1 MASNLSLE
9 QIKNE
14 QVDLEKIPIEEVF
27 EQLKCNREGLSEQEG
42 TQRLEIFGPNKL
54 EEKKAPLLCLRKNL
68 HDFPTLPSRP
78 FERDIISN
86 VYDLKCRFDIMR
98 RASFSSF
105 WALCGI
111 LYHGLWS
118 VLPSWPLPW
127 PMEGY
132 PNLDNLGKPPD
143 WQDFVGISVLLI
155 INSTIS
161 FIEENNAGNAAAALM
176 AGLAPKTKVLRDGKW
191 SEQDAAI
198 LVPGDLISVK
208 LGDIIP
214 ADARLLEGDPLKID
228 QSALTGESLPV
239 TKNPGDEVFSGSTC
253 KQGEIEAVVIAT
265 GVHTFFGKAAHLVLT
280 AIGNFCICSIA
291 VGMLIEVVVM
301 YPIQHRRYRE
311 GIDNLLVL
319 LIGGIPIAMPTVLSV
334 TMAIGSHRLSQQ
346 GAITKRMTA
355 IEEMAGMDVLCSD
368 KTGTLTLN
376 KLTVDKGM
384 IEIFSRDTDKDT
396 VVLLAARA
404 SRVENQD
411 AIDASIVGMLGD
423 PKEARAG
430 ITEVHFLPF
439 NPVEKRTAITYID
452 SSGNWHRSSKGA
464 PEQIIDLC
472 ELKGDARKRAHEIID
487 NFANR
492 GLRSLA
498 VGRQTV
504 PEKTKESAGSP
515 WEFVGL
521 LPLFDPPRH
530 DSAET
535 IRKALDLGV
544 NVKMITG
551 DQLAIGKETGRRL
564 GMGTNMYPSSSLL
577 GQSKDESIASIPVDE
592 LIEKA
597 DGFAGVFPEHKY
609 EIVKKLQERKHICG
623 MTGDGVNDA
632 PALKKADIGIAV
644 ADATDAARGASDIV
658 LTEPG
663 LSVIVSAVLTSRAIF
678 QRMKNYTI
686 YAVSITI
693 RIVMGFM
700 LIALIWKFDFSP
712 FMVLIIAI
720 LNDGTIMTISKD
732 RVKPSPV
739 PDSWK
744 LKEIF
749 ATGVVLGTYLAV
761 VTVIFFYLAAETDFF
776 SKVFGVRSIRSHP
789 DELTAA
795 LYLQVSI
802 VSQALIFVTRSRSWS
817 FVERPGF
824 LLIGAFIAAQ
834 LVATA
839 IAVYASWSF
848 ARIQGIGWGWAGVI
862 WIFSLITYFP
872 LDVLKFI
879 IRYTLSGQAW
889 DTMIQNKT
897 AFTTKKD
904 YGKGEREA
912 QWALAQRT
920 LHGLQTPEAT
930 GLFHDKNNYRE
941 LSEIAEQAKRRA
953 EVARLR
959 ELHTLK
965 GHVESV
971 VKLKGLD
978 IETIQQHYTV

>member
-1 MASNLSLE
+1 MEDMGSLGLDGIRDE
-9 QIKNE
+9 T
-14 QVDLEKIPIEEVF
+14 VDLEKIPICEVF
-27 EQLKCNREGLSEQEG
+27 QQLKCDEDGLSTQEG
-42 TQRLEIFGPNKL
+42 ENRLRIFGPNKL
-54 EEKKAPLLCLRKNL
+54 EEIKESKILKFLGFMWNPL
-68 HDFPTLPSRP
+68 SWVM
-78 FERDIISN
+78 EAAA
-86 VYDLKCRFDIMR
+86 IM
-98 RASFSSF
+98 AI
-105 WALCGI
+105 ALANGQ
-111 LYHGLWS
+111 GQ
-118 VLPSWPLPW
+118 
-127 PMEGY
+127 
-132 PNLDNLGKPPD
+132 PPD
-143 WQDFVGISVLLI
+143 WQDFLGIMVLLV

-176 AGLAPKTKVLRDGKW
+176 ARLAPKTKVLRDGKW
-191 SEQDAAI
+191 QEMDASI
-198 LVPGDLISVK
+198 LVPGDIVSIK
-208 LGDIIP
+208 LGDIVP

-239 TKNPGDEVFSGSTC
+239 TKNPGDEVYSGSTC

-265 GVHTFFGKAAHLVLT
+265 GVHTFFGKAAHLVDSTNQVGHFQKVLT

-291 VGMLIEVVVM
+291 IGIAIEIVVM
-301 YPIQHRRYRE
+301 YPIQHRLYRD
-311 GIDNLLVL
+311 GINNLLVL

-334 TMAIGSHRLSQQ
+334 TMAIGSHKLSMQ

-355 IEEMAGMDVLCSD
+355 IEEMAAMNILCSD

-376 KLTVDKGM
+376 KLSVDKNL
-384 IEIFSRDTDKDT
+384 IEVFTTGIEKDT
-396 VVLLAARA
+396 VLLLAARA

-411 AIDASIVGMLGD
+411 AIDGAIVGTLAD

-439 NPVEKRTAITYID
+439 NPVDKRTALTYID
-452 SSGNWHRSSKGA
+452 SNENWHRASKGA
-464 PEQIIDLC
+464 PEQILELCNCTIDLRN
-472 ELKGDARKRAHEIID
+472 KVHSVID
-487 NFANR
+487 KFAER

-498 VGRQTV
+498 VARQQV
-504 PEKTKESAGSP
+504 PEKRKESPGGP
-515 WEFVGL
+515 WQFVGL
-521 LPLFDPPRH
+521 LSLFDPPRH

-535 IRKALDLGV
+535 IRRALDLGV

-551 DQLAIGKETGRRL
+551 DQLAIAKETGRRL
-564 GMGTNMYPSSSLL
+564 GMGANMYPSSSLL
-577 GQSKDESIASIPVDE
+577 GHHKDPNLEAIPVDE
-592 LIEKA
+592 LIVKA

-609 EIVKKLQERKHICG
+609 EIVKRLQEMKYVCG

-644 ADATDAARGASDIV
+644 ADATDAARSASDIV

-663 LSVIVSAVLTSRAIF
+663 LSVIIHAVITSRCIF

-693 RIVMGFM
+693 RIVLGFL
-700 LIALIWKFDFSP
+700 LITLIWEFDCSA

-732 RVKPSPV
+732 RVKPSPL

-749 ATGVVLGTYLAV
+749 ATGVVLGTYLATM
-761 VTVIFFYLAAETDFF
+761 TVIFFWAMYDHQFF
-776 SKVFGVRSIRSHP
+776 SEKFGVRPLRTNN
-789 DELTAA
+789 EYMAA

-817 FVERPGF
+817 FLERPG
-824 LLIGAFIAAQ
+824 LLLVIAFIIAQ
-834 LVATA
+834 LIATF
-839 IAVYASWSF
+839 IAVYANWGF
-848 ARIQGIGWGWAGVI
+848 AGINGIGWGWAGVI
-862 WIFSLITYFP
+862 WLYSIVTYLP
-872 LDVLKFI
+872 LDLFKFA
-879 IRYTLSGQAW
+879 IRYILSGKAW
-889 DTMIQNKT
+889 NTMLDNKV

-904 YGKGEREA
+904 YGKDEREA
-912 QWALAQRT
+912 QWAHTQRT
-920 LHGLQTPEAT
+920 LHGLQTDSSSKMFER
-930 GLFHDKNNYRE
+930 KNFSE

-953 EVARLR
+953 EIARLR

-971 VKLKGLD
+971 VRLKGMD
-978 IETIQQHYTV
+978 IDTIQQAYTV

>member
-1 MASNLSLE
+1 MAKAFNLE
-9 QIKNE
+9 DIKNE
-14 QVDLEKIPIEEVF
+14 AVDLENIPIEEVF
-27 EQLKCNREGLSEQEG
+27 EQLKCSREGLTSQEG
-42 TQRLEIFGPNKL
+42 TDRLQIFGPNKL
-54 EEKKAPLLCLRKNL
+54 EEKKENKFLKFLGFMWNPL
-68 HDFPTLPSRP
+68 SWVM
-78 FERDIISN
+78 EAAA
-86 VYDLKCRFDIMR
+86 IM
-98 RASFSSF
+98 AI
-105 WALCGI
+105 ALANG
-111 LYHGLWS
+111 
-118 VLPSWPLPW
+118 
-127 PMEGY
+127 
-132 PNLDNLGKPPD
+132 DGKPPD
-143 WQDFVGISVLLI
+143 WQDFVGIVCLLV

-176 AGLAPKTKVLRDGKW
+176 ANLAPKCKLLRDGRW
-191 SEQDAAI
+191 NESEASL
-198 LVPGDLISVK
+198 LVPGDIISIK
-208 LGDIIP
+208 LGDIVP
-214 ADARLLEGDPLKID
+214 ADARLLEGDPLKVD

-239 TKNPGDEVFSGSTC
+239 TKSPGDEVFSGSTC

-265 GVHTFFGKAAHLVLT
+265 GVHTFFGKAAHLVDSTNQVGHFQKVLT
-280 AIGNFCICSIA
+280 AIGNFCIISIA
-291 VGMLIEVVVM
+291 VGMVIEIIVM
-301 YPIQHRRYRE
+301 YPIQHRRYRH
-311 GIDNLLVL
+311 GINNLLVL

-376 KLTVDKGM
+376 KLSVDKNL
-384 IEIFSRDTDKDT
+384 IEVFCKGVDKEH
-396 VVLLAARA
+396 VLLLAARA

-411 AIDASIVGMLGD
+411 AIDAAMVGMLAD

-430 ITEVHFLPF
+430 IKEVHFLPF
-439 NPVEKRTAITYID
+439 NPVDKRTALTYID
-452 SSGNWHRSSKGA
+452 GNGNWHRVSKGA
-464 PEQIIDLC
+464 PEQILDLC
-472 ELKGDARKRAHEIID
+472 NCREDVRKRCHAVIEK
-487 NFANR
+487 FAER
-492 GLRSLA
+492 GLRSLGVA
-498 VGRQTV
+498 RQEV
-504 PEKTKESAGSP
+504 PEKSKDSP
-515 WEFVGL
+515 GAPWQFVGL

-535 IRKALDLGV
+535 IRKALNLGV

-551 DQLAIGKETGRRL
+551 DQLAIAKETGRRL
-564 GMGTNMYPSSSLL
+564 GMGTNMYPSAALL
-577 GQSKDESIASIPVDE
+577 GQDKDSAIGALPVDE

-609 EIVKKLQERKHICG
+609 EIVKKLQEKKHIVG

-644 ADATDAARGASDIV
+644 DDATDAARSASDIV

-663 LSVIVSAVLTSRAIF
+663 LSVIISAVLTSRAIF

-693 RIVMGFM
+693 RIVLGFM

-732 RVKPSPV
+732 RVKPSPI

-744 LKEIF
+744 LNEIF
-749 ATGVVLGTYLAV
+749 ATGIVLGGYLALM
-761 VTVIFFYLAAETDFF
+761 TVIFFWAMKDTDFF
-776 SKVFGVRSIRSHP
+776 TEKFGVRSLRDSR
-789 DELTAA
+789 EEMMAA

-817 FVERPGF
+817 FVERPGMLLMVAF
-824 LLIGAFIAAQ
+824 LIAQ
-834 LVATA
+834 LVATL
-839 IAVYASWSF
+839 IAVYPNWGF
-848 ARIQGIGWGWAGVI
+848 AEIKGCGWGWAGVVWLYNI
-862 WIFSLITYFP
+862 VFYFP
-872 LDVLKFI
+872 LDILKFA
-879 IRYTLSGQAW
+879 IRYILSGKAW
-889 DTMIQNKT
+889 LNLFESKT

-904 YGKGEREA
+904 YGKEEREA

-920 LHGLQTPEAT
+920 LHGLQAPESAAP
-930 GLFHDKNNYRE
+930 LFQDKNSYRE

-978 IETIQQHYTV
+978 IDTIQQNYTV

>member
-1 MASNLSLE
+1 MSSLE
-9 QIKNE
+9 DIKNE
-14 QVDLEKIPIEEVF
+14 TVDLEKIPIEEVF
-27 EQLKCNREGLSEQEG
+27 QQLKCTKEGLTTQEG
-42 TQRLEIFGPNKL
+42 EERIQIFGPNKL
-54 EEKKAPLLCLRKNL
+54 EEKKESKILKFLGFMWNPL
-68 HDFPTLPSRP
+68 SWVM
-78 FERDIISN
+78 EAAA
-86 VYDLKCRFDIMR
+86 IM
-98 RASFSSF
+98 AI
-105 WALCGI
+105 ALANGD
-111 LYHGLWS
+111 GR
-118 VLPSWPLPW
+118 
-127 PMEGY
+127 
-132 PNLDNLGKPPD
+132 PPD
-143 WQDFVGISVLLI
+143 WQDFVGIICLLV

-191 SEQDAAI
+191 SEQEAAI
-198 LVPGDLISVK
+198 LVPGDIVSIK

-214 ADARLLEGDPLKID
+214 ADCRLLEGDPLKVD

-239 TKNPGDEVFSGSTC
+239 TRHPGQEVFSGSTC
-253 KQGEIEAVVIAT
+253 KQGEIEAIVIAT
-265 GVHTFFGKAAHLVLT
+265 GVHTFFGKAAHLVDSTNQVGHFQKVLT

-291 VGMLIEVVVM
+291 IGMVIEIIVM
-301 YPIQHRRYRE
+301 YPIQRRKYRD

-334 TMAIGSHRLSQQ
+334 TMAIGSHKLAQQ

-376 KLTVDKGM
+376 KLSVDKNLVEVFCKGV
-384 IEIFSRDTDKDT
+384 EKDQ
-396 VVLLAARA
+396 VLLFAAMA
-404 SRVENQD
+404 SRIENQD
-411 AIDASIVGMLGD
+411 AIDAAMVGMLAD

-430 ITEVHFLPF
+430 IREVHFLPF
-439 NPVEKRTAITYID
+439 NPTDKRTALTYID
-452 SSGNWHRSSKGA
+452 SSGNWHRVSKGA
-464 PEQIIDLC
+464 PEQILELAKANSDLS
-472 ELKGDARKRAHEIID
+472 KRVLNIID
-487 NFANR
+487 KYAER

-498 VGRQTV
+498 VARQVV
-504 PEKTKESAGSP
+504 PEKTKESPGGP

-535 IRKALDLGV
+535 IRRALNLGV

-564 GMGTNMYPSSSLL
+564 GMGTNMYPSSALL
-577 GQSKDESIASIPVDE
+577 GNHKDANLASIPVEE

-609 EIVKKLQERKHICG
+609 EIVKKLQERKHIVG

-644 ADATDAARGASDIV
+644 DDATDAARGASDIV

-663 LSVIVSAVLTSRAIF
+663 LSVIISAVLTSRAIF

-693 RIVMGFM
+693 RIVLGFM
-700 LIALIWKFDFSP
+700 LIALIWEFDFSA

-732 RVKPSPV
+732 RVKPSPT

-744 LKEIF
+744 LREIF
-749 ATGVVLGTYLAV
+749 ATGVVLGTYQAIMS
-761 VTVIFFYLAAETDFF
+761 VIFFWLAHKTDFF
-776 SKVFGVRSIRSHP
+776 SDKFGVRSIR
-789 DELTAA
+789 DNNNELMGAV
-795 LYLQVSI
+795 YLQVSI
-802 VSQALIFVTRSRSWS
+802 ISQALIFVTRSRSWS
-817 FVERPGF
+817 FVERPGA
-824 LLIGAFIAAQ
+824 LLMIAFVVAQ
-834 LVATA
+834 LVATL
-839 IAVYASWSF
+839 IAVYANWEF
-848 ARIQGIGWGWAGVI
+848 AKVRGIGWGWAGVI
-862 WIFSLITYFP
+862 WLYSIVTYFP
-872 LDVLKFI
+872 QDVFKFA
-879 IRYTLSGQAW
+879 IRYILSGKAW
-889 DTMIQNKT
+889 LNLFENRT
-897 AFTTKKD
+897 ALTTKKD
-904 YGKGEREA
+904 FGKEEREA
-912 QWALAQRT
+912 QWAVAQRT
-920 LHGLQTPEAT
+920 LHGLQPKEPVNIIPEQ
-930 GLFHDKNNYRE
+930 GGYRE
-941 LSEIAEQAKRRA
+941 LSEIAEQAKKRA
-953 EVARLR
+953 EIARLR

-978 IETIQQHYTV
+978 IETPGHYTV

>member
-1 MASNLSLE
+1 MGGDKGITLE

-14 QVDLEKIPIEEVF
+14 SVDLERIPMEEVF
-27 EQLKCNREGLSEQEG
+27 EQLKCTREGLSSDEG
-42 TQRLEIFGPNKL
+42 AQRLQVFGPNKL
-54 EEKKAPLLCLRKNL
+54 EEKKESKILKFLGFMWNPL
-68 HDFPTLPSRP
+68 SWVM
-78 FERDIISN
+78 E
-86 VYDLKCRFDIMR
+86 
-98 RASFSSF
+98 AA
-105 WALCGI
+105 ALMAIALANG
-111 LYHGLWS
+111 G
-118 VLPSWPLPW
+118 
-127 PMEGY
+127 GR
-132 PNLDNLGKPPD
+132 PPD
-143 WQDFVGISVLLI
+143 WQDFVGIIVLLI

-176 AGLAPKTKVLRDGKW
+176 AGLAPKTKVLRDGRW

-198 LVPGDLISVK
+198 LVPGDIISIK
-208 LGDIIP
+208 LGDIVP

-239 TKNPGDEVFSGSTC
+239 TKHPSEEVFSGSTC

-265 GVHTFFGKAAHLVLT
+265 GVHTFFGKAAHLVDSTNQVGHFQKVLT

-291 VGMLIEVVVM
+291 VGIVIELIVM
-301 YPIQHRRYRE
+301 YPIQDRKYRD

-376 KLTVDKGM
+376 KLTVDRNLIEVFAKGVEKEHVM
-384 IEIFSRDTDKDT
+384 
-396 VVLLAARA
+396 LLAARA
-404 SRVENQD
+404 SRIENQD
-411 AIDASIVGMLGD
+411 AIDAAIVGMLAD

-430 ITEVHFLPF
+430 IREVHFLPF
-439 NPVEKRTAITYID
+439 NPVDKRTALTYID
-452 SSGNWHRSSKGA
+452 SDGKWHRASKGA

-472 ELKGDARKRAHEIID
+472 NCKEDVRKKVHSVID
-487 NFANR
+487 KFAER

-498 VGRQTV
+498 VARQEV
-504 PEKTKESAGSP
+504 PERTKESPGAP
-515 WEFVGL
+515 WQFVGL

-535 IRKALDLGV
+535 IRRALNLGV

-551 DQLAIGKETGRRL
+551 DQLAIAKETGRRL

-577 GQSKDESIASIPVDE
+577 GQDKDASIAALPVDE

-609 EIVKKLQERKHICG
+609 EIVKKLQEKKHICG

-663 LSVIVSAVLTSRAIF
+663 LSVIISAVLTSRAIF

-693 RIVMGFM
+693 RIVFGFM
-700 LIALIWKFDFSP
+700 FIALIWKFDFAP

-732 RVKPSPV
+732 RVKPSPQ

-749 ATGVVLGTYLAV
+749 ATGVVLGGYMALMTV
-761 VTVIFFYLAAETDFF
+761 VFFWAMSDTNFF
-776 SKVFGVRSIRSHP
+776 SDKFGVRSLRNNKP
-789 DELTAA
+789 EMMAA

-817 FVERPGF
+817 FVERPG
-824 LLIGAFIAAQ
+824 LLLLGAFLIAQ
-834 LVATA
+834 LVATF
-839 IAVYASWSF
+839 IAVYANWGF
-848 ARIQGIGWGWAGVI
+848 ARIKGCGWGWAGVI
-862 WIFSLITYFP
+862 WLYSIVTYVP
-872 LDVLKFI
+872 LDLLKFA
-879 IRYTLSGQAW
+879 IRYVLSGKAW
-889 DTMIQNKT
+889 DNLLENKT

-904 YGKGEREA
+904 YGKEEREA
-912 QWALAQRT
+912 QWAAAQRT
-920 LHGLQTPEAT
+920 LHGLQPPES
-930 GLFHDKNNYRE
+930 NNIFPEKSSYRE

-978 IETIQQHYTV
+978 IDTIQQHYTV

>member
-1 MASNLSLE
+1 MGDKAAISLD

-14 QVDLEKIPIEEVF
+14 TVDLERIPVDEVF
-27 EQLKCNREGLSEQEG
+27 EQLKCTKEGLSSEEG
-42 TQRLEIFGPNKL
+42 ANRLQIFGPNKL
-54 EEKKAPLLCLRKNL
+54 EEKKESKLLKFLGFMWNPL
-68 HDFPTLPSRP
+68 SWVM
-78 FERDIISN
+78 EAAA
-86 VYDLKCRFDIMR
+86 IM
-98 RASFSSF
+98 AI
-105 WALCGI
+105 ALANG
-111 LYHGLWS
+111 
-118 VLPSWPLPW
+118 
-127 PMEGY
+127 
-132 PNLDNLGKPPD
+132 DGKPPD
-143 WQDFVGISVLLI
+143 WQDFVGIVCLLV

-198 LVPGDLISVK
+198 LVPGDIISVK

-265 GVHTFFGKAAHLVLT
+265 GVHTFFGKAAHLVDSTNQVGHFQKVLT
-280 AIGNFCICSIA
+280 SIGNFCICSIA
-291 VGMLIEVVVM
+291 IGMVIEIIVM
-301 YPIQHRRYRE
+301 YPIQHRKYRD

-355 IEEMAGMDVLCSD
+355 IEELAGMDVLCSD

-376 KLTVDKGM
+376 KLGVDKNLVEVFAKGV
-384 IEIFSRDTDKDT
+384 EKDH
-396 VVLLAARA
+396 VILLAARS
-404 SRVENQD
+404 SRTENQD
-411 AIDASIVGMLGD
+411 AIDAAMVGMLAD

-430 ITEVHFLPF
+430 IREVHFFPF
-439 NPVEKRTAITYID
+439 NPVDKRTALTYID
-452 SSGNWHRSSKGA
+452 SDGNWHRASKGA
-464 PEQIIDLC
+464 PEQILTLCNCKEDVKRKAFSVIDKYA
-472 ELKGDARKRAHEIID
+472 E
-487 NFANR
+487 R

-498 VGRQTV
+498 VARQVV
-504 PEKTKESAGSP
+504 PEKRKESPGAP

-535 IRKALDLGV
+535 IRRALNLGV

-551 DQLAIGKETGRRL
+551 DQLAIAKETGRRL
-564 GMGTNMYPSSSLL
+564 GMGTNMYPSATLL
-577 GQSKDESIASIPVDE
+577 GQDKDASIAALPVEE

-663 LSVIVSAVLTSRAIF
+663 LSVIISAVLTSRAIF

-693 RIVMGFM
+693 RIVFGFM
-700 LIALIWKFDFSP
+700 FVALIWKFDFSP

-732 RVKPSPV
+732 RVKPSPL

-749 ATGVVLGTYLAV
+749 ATGVALGGYLALM
-761 VTVIFFYLAAETDFF
+761 TVIFFWAMHKTDFF
-776 SKVFGVRSIRSHP
+776 PDKFGVRSIRDSEH
-789 DELTAA
+789 EMMSA

-817 FVERPGF
+817 YVERPGM
-824 LLIGAFIAAQ
+824 LLMGAFLAAQ
-834 LVATA
+834 LVATV
-839 IAVYASWSF
+839 IAVYANWGF
-848 ARIQGIGWGWAGVI
+848 AKVKGIGWGWAGVI
-862 WIFSLITYFP
+862 WLYSIVFYVP
-872 LDVLKFI
+872 LDLMKFA
-879 IRYTLSGQAW
+879 IRYILSGKAW
-889 DTMIQNKT
+889 LNLLENKT

-904 YGKGEREA
+904 FGKEEREA

-920 LHGLQTPEAT
+920 LHGLQPQETSNVFPER
-930 GLFHDKNNYRE
+930 GSYRE

-959 ELHTLK
+959 ELLTLK

-978 IETIQQHYTV
+978 IDTIQQHYTV

>member
-1 MASNLSLE
+1 MGSLE
-9 QIKNE
+9 NIKNE
-14 QVDLEKIPIEEVF
+14 TVDLERIPVDEVF
-27 EQLKCNREGLSEQEG
+27 RELNCSKEGLSNEEGQKRLQES
-42 TQRLEIFGPNKL
+42 KL
-54 EEKKAPLLCLRKNL
+54 LKFLGFMWNPL
-68 HDFPTLPSRP
+68 SWVM
-78 FERDIISN
+78 EAAA
-86 VYDLKCRFDIMR
+86 IM
-98 RASFSSF
+98 A
-105 WALCGI
+105 I
-111 LYHGLWS
+111 
-118 VLPSWPLPW
+118 VLANGGG
-127 PMEGY
+127 E
-132 PNLDNLGKPPD
+132 PPD
-143 WQDFVGISVLLI
+143 WQDFVGIMVLLVV
-155 INSTIS
+155 NSTIS

-176 AGLAPKTKVLRDGKW
+176 AGLAPKTKVLRDGRW
-191 SEQDAAI
+191 SEEEASI
-198 LVPGDLISVK
+198 LVPGDIISIK

-228 QSALTGESLPV
+228 QSALTGESLPT
-239 TKNPGDEVFSGSTC
+239 TKHPGDEIFSGSTV

-265 GVHTFFGKAAHLVLT
+265 GVHTFFGKAAHLVDSCNQVGHFQKVLT

-291 VGMLIEVVVM
+291 VGMIIEIVVM
-301 YPIQHRRYRE
+301 YPIQHRKYRS
-311 GIDNLLVL
+311 GINNLLVL

-334 TMAIGSHRLSQQ
+334 TMAIGSHRLSEQ

-376 KLTVDKGM
+376 KLTVDKNL
-384 IEIFSRDTDKDT
+384 IEVFARDADKDT
-396 VVLLAARA
+396 VMLLGARA

-411 AIDASIVGMLGD
+411 AIDACIVGMLGD
-423 PKEARAG
+423 PKEARDG
-430 ITEVHFLPF
+430 IKEVHFLPF
-439 NPVEKRTAITYID
+439 NPVDKRTAITYID
-452 SSGNWHRSSKGA
+452 TEGNWHRVSKGA
-464 PEQIIDLC
+464 PEQIIELC
-472 ELKGDARKRAHEIID
+472 KLREDVKKKALSIID
-487 NFANR
+487 KFADR

-498 VGRQTV
+498 VAKQEV
-504 PEKTKESAGSP
+504 PEKSKESAGGP
-515 WEFVGL
+515 WTFVGL

-535 IRKALDLGV
+535 IRRALNLGV

-564 GMGTNMYPSSSLL
+564 GMGSNMYPSSSLL
-577 GQSKDESIASIPVDE
+577 GEHKDESIAGLPVDE

-609 EIVKKLQERKHICG
+609 EIVKRLQDRKHICG

-632 PALKKADIGIAV
+632 PALKRADIGIAV

-693 RIVMGFM
+693 RIVLGFM
-700 LIALIWKFDFSP
+700 LLALIWKFDFSP

-744 LKEIF
+744 LREIF
-749 ATGVVLGTYLAV
+749 VTGIVLGTYLAV
-761 VTVIFFYLAAETDFF
+761 MTVVFFWAAHASDFF
-776 SKVFGVRSIRSHP
+776 S
-789 DELTAA
+789 
-795 LYLQVSI
+795 
-802 VSQALIFVTRSRSWS
+802 ALIFVTRSRSWS
-817 FVERPGF
+817 YVERPGMF
-824 LLIGAFIAAQ
+824 LLVAFFIAQ
-834 LVATA
+834 LV
-839 IAVYASWSF
+839 
-848 ARIQGIGWGWAGVI
+848 
-862 WIFSLITYFP
+862 
-872 LDVLKFI
+872 
-879 IRYTLSGQAW
+879 
-889 DTMIQNKT
+889 

-912 QWALAQRT
+912 QWAAAQRT
-920 LHGLQTPEAT
+920 LHGLNPPET
-930 GLFHDKNNYRE
+930 EEMLNEKNNYRE
-941 LSEIAEQAKRRA
+941 LSELAEQAKKRA

-978 IETIQQHYTV
+978 IETMQQHYTV

>member
-1 MASNLSLE
+1 MAANLSLE
-9 QIKNE
+9 EIKNE
-14 QVDLEKIPIEEVF
+14 QIDLENIPIEEVF
-27 EQLKCNREGLSEQEG
+27 EQLKCTREGLSTEEG
-42 TQRLEIFGPNKL
+42 EKRLQIFGFNKL
-54 EEKKAPLLCLRKNL
+54 EEKKESKLLKFLGFMWNPL
-68 HDFPTLPSRP
+68 SWVM
-78 FERDIISN
+78 ESAA
-86 VYDLKCRFDIMR
+86 IM
-98 RASFSSF
+98 AI
-105 WALCGI
+105 ALANG
-111 LYHGLWS
+111 G
-118 VLPSWPLPW
+118 
-127 PMEGY
+127 
-132 PNLDNLGKPPD
+132 GKPPD
-143 WQDFVGISVLLI
+143 WQDFVGIVVLLI

-191 SEQDAAI
+191 SEQEAEI
-198 LVPGDLISVK
+198 LVPGDIISIK
-208 LGDIIP
+208 LGDIVP

-239 TKNPGDEVFSGSTC
+239 TKHPGNEVFSGSTC

-265 GVHTFFGKAAHLVLT
+265 GVHTFFGKAAHLVDSTNQVGHFQKVLT

-291 VGMLIEVVVM
+291 VGMLIELVVM
-301 YPIQHRRYRE
+301 YPIQGREYRD

-376 KLTVDKGM
+376 KLTVDKNL
-384 IEIFSRDTDKDT
+384 IEVFVKDGDKDT

-430 ITEVHFLPF
+430 INEIHFLPF
-439 NPVEKRTAITYID
+439 NPVDKRTAITYID
-452 SSGNWHRSSKGA
+452 SNGNWHRSSKGA

-472 ELKGDARKRAHEIID
+472 ELKGDACKKAHEIID
-487 NFANR
+487 NFADR
-492 GLRSLA
+492 GLRSLGVA
-498 VGRQTV
+498 RQTV
-504 PEKTKESAGSP
+504 PEKTKESAGEP

-535 IRKALDLGV
+535 IRRALDLGV

-577 GQSKDESIASIPVDE
+577 GQSKDESISSIPVDE

-644 ADATDAARGASDIV
+644 ADATDAARSASDIV

-700 LIALIWKFDFSP
+700 LIALMWKFDFSP

-749 ATGVVLGTYLAV
+749 ATGVVLGTYLALMTV
-761 VTVIFFYLAAETDFF
+761 VFFWLASDTDFF
-776 SKVFGVRSIRSHP
+776 SKVFGVRSISGKQN
-789 DELTAA
+789 ELTAA

-802 VSQALIFVTRSRSWS
+802 VSQALIFVTRSQSWS
-817 FVERPGF
+817 FIERPG
-824 LLIGAFIAAQ
+824 LLLVVAFVAAQ

-839 IAVYASWSF
+839 IAVYANWEF

-862 WIFSLITYFP
+862 WIFSVVTYFP

-879 IRYTLSGQAW
+879 IRYALSGKAW
-889 DTMIQNKT
+889 DSMIQNKT

-920 LHGLQTPEAT
+920 LHGLPAEAS
-930 GLFHDKNNYRE
+930 GVFNEKNDNYHE
-941 LSEIAEQAKRRA
+941 LSEIAEQAKKRA
-953 EVARLR
+953 EIARLR

>member
-1 MASNLSLE
+1 MAANGSSGLSLE
-9 QIKNE
+9 EIKNE
-14 QVDLEKIPIEEVF
+14 SVDLERIPVDEVF
-27 EQLKCNREGLSEQEG
+27 EQLKCTKAGLSTEDGE
-42 TQRLEIFGPNKL
+42 QRLQIFGPNKL
-54 EEKKAPLLCLRKNL
+54 EEKEESKLLKFLGFMWNPL
-68 HDFPTLPSRP
+68 SWVM
-78 FERDIISN
+78 E
-86 VYDLKCRFDIMR
+86 
-98 RASFSSF
+98 AA
-105 WALCGI
+105 ALMAIALANG
-111 LYHGLWS
+111 G
-118 VLPSWPLPW
+118 
-127 PMEGY
+127 
-132 PNLDNLGKPPD
+132 GKPPD
-143 WQDFVGISVLLI
+143 WQDFVGIVVLLF

-191 SEQDAAI
+191 QEQDAAI
-198 LVPGDLISVK
+198 LVPGDVINIK
-208 LGDIIP
+208 LGDIVP

-228 QSALTGESLPV
+228 QSALTGETFPA
-239 TKNPGDEVFSGSTC
+239 TKSPGDEVFSGSTC

-265 GVHTFFGKAAHLVLT
+265 GVHTFFGKAAHLVDSTNNVGHFQKVLT

-291 VGMLIEVVVM
+291 VGILVEIVVM
-301 YPIQHRRYRE
+301 YFIQHRRYRD

-376 KLTVDKGM
+376 RLTVDKAI
-384 IEIFSRDTDKDT
+384 IEVFEKDMDKDLA
-396 VVLLAARA
+396 VLYAARA

-411 AIDASIVGMLGD
+411 AIDAAIVNMLGD

-439 NPVEKRTAITYID
+439 NPVDKRTAITYID
-452 SSGNWHRSSKGA
+452 SDGTWHRTSKGA
-464 PEQIIDLC
+464 PEQIIELC
-472 ELKGDARKRAHEIID
+472 NMKEDAKRKVHAVID
-487 NFANR
+487 RFAER

-498 VGRQTV
+498 VAEQTV
-504 PEKTKESAGSP
+504 AEANKDSP
-515 WEFVGL
+515 GEPWKFL
-521 LPLFDPPRH
+521 ALMPLFDPPRH

-535 IRKALDLGV
+535 IRRALNLGV

-551 DQLAIGKETGRRL
+551 DQLAIAKETGRRL

-577 GQSKDESIASIPVDE
+577 RNNGTDEHVATLPVDE
-592 LIEKA
+592 LVEKA

-609 EIVKKLQERKHICG
+609 EIVERLQKRKHICG

-644 ADATDAARGASDIV
+644 ADATDAARSASDIV

-663 LSVIVSAVLTSRAIF
+663 LSVIISAVLTSRAIF

-693 RIVMGFM
+693 RIVLGFL
-700 LIALIWKFDFSP
+700 LIALIWRFDFSP

-732 RVKPSPV
+732 RVKPSPL

-744 LKEIF
+744 LREIF
-749 ATGVVLGTYLAV
+749 TTGVVLGTYLAV
-761 VTVIFFYLAAETDFF
+761 MTVVFFWLTHDTDFF
-776 SKVFGVRSIRSHP
+776 SDHFHVRSIRNN
-789 DELTAA
+789 DEELTAA

-817 FVERPGF
+817 FVERPGLLLLVAF
-824 LLIGAFIAAQ
+824 LAAQ
-834 LVATA
+834 LIATL
-839 IAVYASWSF
+839 IAVLAHMQF
-848 ARIQGIGWGWAGVI
+848 ARVRGIGWGWAGVI
-862 WIFSLITYFP
+862 WVYSIITYLP
-872 LDVLKFI
+872 LDVLKFFT
-879 IRYTLSGQAW
+879 RYALSGKAW
-889 DTMIQNKT
+889 NNLLQNKT

-904 YGKGEREA
+904 YGRGEREA

-920 LHGLQTPEAT
+920 LHGLHPPESSYLPSDENASS
-930 GLFHDKNNYRE
+930 DN
-941 LSEIAEQAKRRA
+941 IADQAKRRA
-953 EVARLR
+953 ELGRLR
-959 ELHTLK
+959 ELLTLK

>member
-1 MASNLSLE
+1 MIRDEFVMYGWCSGEHSHRGSLRAAKMYEGSKLLKFLGFMWNPLSWVMESAAIMA
-9 QIKNE
+9 I
-14 QVDLEKIPIEEVF
+14 
-27 EQLKCNREGLSEQEG
+27 
-42 TQRLEIFGPNKL
+42 
-54 EEKKAPLLCLRKNL
+54 
-68 HDFPTLPSRP
+68 
-78 FERDIISN
+78 
-86 VYDLKCRFDIMR
+86 
-98 RASFSSF
+98 
-105 WALCGI
+105 ALANG
-111 LYHGLWS
+111 G
-118 VLPSWPLPW
+118 
-127 PMEGY
+127 
-132 PNLDNLGKPPD
+132 GKPPD
-143 WQDFVGISVLLI
+143 WQDFVGIVVLLI

-176 AGLAPKTKVLRDGKW
+176 AGLAPKTK
-191 SEQDAAI
+191 
-198 LVPGDLISVK
+198 
-208 LGDIIP
+208 
-214 ADARLLEGDPLKID
+214 
-228 QSALTGESLPV
+228 
-239 TKNPGDEVFSGSTC
+239 
-253 KQGEIEAVVIAT
+253 QGEIEAVVIAT
-265 GVHTFFGKAAHLVLT
+265 GVHTFFGKAAHLVDST
-280 AIGNFCICSIA
+280 NQ
-291 VGMLIEVVVM
+291 VG
-301 YPIQHRRYRE
+301 
-311 GIDNLLVL
+311 
-319 LIGGIPIAMPTVLSV
+319 
-334 TMAIGSHRLSQQ
+334 
-346 GAITKRMTA
+346 
-355 IEEMAGMDVLCSD
+355 
-368 KTGTLTLN
+368 
-376 KLTVDKGM
+376 
-384 IEIFSRDTDKDT
+384 
-396 VVLLAARA
+396 
-404 SRVENQD
+404 
-411 AIDASIVGMLGD
+411 
-423 PKEARAG
+423 
-430 ITEVHFLPF
+430 HFQ
-439 NPVEKRTAITYID
+439 K
-452 SSGNWHRSSKGA
+452 
-464 PEQIIDLC
+464 IIDLC
-472 ELKGDARKRAHEIID
+472 ELKGDACKKAHEIID
-487 NFANR
+487 NFADR
-492 GLRSLA
+492 GLRSLGVA
-498 VGRQTV
+498 RQVRFLTAYDLNIYYMFKYVTV
-504 PEKTKESAGSP
+504 PEKTKESAGGP

-535 IRKALDLGV
+535 IRRALDLGV

-577 GQSKDESIASIPVDE
+577 GQSKDESISSIPVDE

-644 ADATDAARGASDIV
+644 ADATDAARSASDIV

-700 LIALIWKFDFSP
+700 LIALFWKFDFPP

-749 ATGVVLGTYLAV
+749 ATGVVLGTYLALMTV
-761 VTVIFFYLAAETDFF
+761 VFFWLASDTDFF
-776 SKVFGVRSIRSHP
+776 SKVFGVGSISGKP
-789 DELTAA
+789 NELTAA

-817 FVERPGF
+817 FIERPG
-824 LLIGAFIAAQ
+824 LLLVVAFVAAQ

-839 IAVYASWSF
+839 IAVYANWEF

-862 WIFSLITYFP
+862 WIFSIVTYFP

-879 IRYTLSGQAW
+879 IRYALSGKAW
-889 DTMIQNKT
+889 DNMIQNKT

-920 LHGLQTPEAT
+920 LHGLPAEAS
-930 GLFHDKNNYRE
+930 GLFNEKNDNYRE
-941 LSEIAEQAKRRA
+941 LSEIAEQAKKRA
-953 EVARLR
+953 EIARRDKAQLD
-959 ELHTLK
+959 K
-965 GHVESV
+965 GEA
-971 VKLKGLD
+971 
-978 IETIQQHYTV
+978 

>member
-1 MASNLSLE
+1 MDNLEKL
-9 QIKNE
+9 KNE
-14 QVDLEKIPIEEVF
+14 NIDLERIPLDQVF
-27 EQLKCNREGLSEQEG
+27 EQLNCSKEGLTNDEG
-42 TQRLEIFGPNKL
+42 RKRLELFGPNKL
-54 EEKKAPLLCLRKNL
+54 EEKKESKFLKFLGFMWNPL
-68 HDFPTLPSRP
+68 SWVM
-78 FERDIISN
+78 EAAA
-86 VYDLKCRFDIMR
+86 IM
-98 RASFSSF
+98 AI
-105 WALCGI
+105 ALANG
-111 LYHGLWS
+111 G
-118 VLPSWPLPW
+118 
-127 PMEGY
+127 
-132 PNLDNLGKPPD
+132 GKPPD
-143 WQDFVGISVLLI
+143 WQDFIGILALLV

-191 SEQDAAI
+191 MEEEAAI
-198 LVPGDLISVK
+198 LVPGDIISIK
-208 LGDIIP
+208 LGDIVP
-214 ADARLLEGDPLKID
+214 ADARLLDGDPLKID

-239 TKNPGDEVFSGSTC
+239 TKNTGDEVFSGSTV
-253 KQGEIEAVVIAT
+253 KQGELEAVVIAT
-265 GVHTFFGKAAHLVLT
+265 GVHTFFGKAAHLVDSTNQEGHFQKVLT

-291 VGMLIEVVVM
+291 LGMVIEIIVM
-301 YPIQHRRYRE
+301 YPIQHRPYRK

-376 KLTVDKGM
+376 KLTVDKNL
-384 IEIFSRDTDKDT
+384 IEVFGKNADKDT
-396 VVLLAARA
+396 VILLGARA

-411 AIDASIVGMLGD
+411 AIDACIVGMLGD
-423 PKEARAG
+423 PREARDG
-430 ITEVHFLPF
+430 IREIHFLPF
-439 NPVEKRTAITYID
+439 NPVDKRTAITYID
-452 SSGNWHRSSKGA
+452 DNGNWHRASKGA

-472 ELKGDARKRAHEIID
+472 NLREDVKKKVHAIIGK
-487 NFANR
+487 FADR

-498 VGRQTV
+498 VAQQEV
-504 PEKTKESAGSP
+504 PEKTKESKGGP
-515 WEFVGL
+515 WQFVGL

-535 IRKALDLGV
+535 IRRALHLGV

-551 DQLAIGKETGRRL
+551 DQLAIGKETARRL
-564 GMGTNMYPSSSLL
+564 GMGSNMYPSSSLL
-577 GQSKDESIASIPVDE
+577 GDHKDESIAALPVDE
-592 LIEKA
+592 LIEQA

-609 EIVKKLQERKHICG
+609 EIVKILQDRKHICG

-632 PALKKADIGIAV
+632 PALKRADIGIAV

-693 RIVMGFM
+693 RIVLGFL
-700 LIALIWKFDFSP
+700 LIALIWQFDFSP

-732 RVKPSPV
+732 RVKPSPL

-744 LKEIF
+744 LNEIF
-749 ATGVVLGTYLAV
+749 ATGIVLGTYLAIMTV
-761 VTVIFFYLAAETDFF
+761 VFFWAAHASDFF
-776 SKVFGVRSIRSHP
+776 TEKFGVRSIRSNP
-789 DELTAA
+789 GELTAA
-795 LYLQVSI
+795 VYLQVSI

-817 FVERPGF
+817 YFERPG
-824 LLIGAFIAAQ
+824 LLLVSAFIVAQ
-834 LVATA
+834 LIATV
-839 IAVYASWSF
+839 IAVYANWEF
-848 ARIQGIGWGWAGVI
+848 ARMQGIGWGWAGVI
-862 WIFSLITYFP
+862 WLYSIVFYLP
-872 LDVLKFI
+872 LDVLKFG
-879 IRYTLSGQAW
+879 IRYFLSGKAW
-889 DTMIQNKT
+889 NNITENKT

-904 YGKGEREA
+904 YGKEEREA
-912 QWALAQRT
+912 QWATAQRT
-920 LHGLQTPEAT
+920 LHGLNPPET
-930 GLFHDKNNYRE
+930 EPTFSERNNYRE
-941 LSEIAEQAKRRA
+941 LSEIAEQARKRA

-965 GHVESV
+965 GHMESV

-978 IETIQQHYTV
+978 IDTIQHHYTV

>member
-1 MASNLSLE
+1 MGSLGLDGIRDE
-9 QIKNE
+9 T
-14 QVDLEKIPIEEVF
+14 VDLEKIPICEVF
-27 EQLKCNREGLSEQEG
+27 QQLKCDEDGLSTQEG
-42 TQRLEIFGPNKL
+42 ENRLRIFGPNKL
-54 EEKKAPLLCLRKNL
+54 EEIKESKILKFLGFMWNPL
-68 HDFPTLPSRP
+68 SWVM
-78 FERDIISN
+78 EAAA
-86 VYDLKCRFDIMR
+86 IM
-98 RASFSSF
+98 AI
-105 WALCGI
+105 ALANGQ
-111 LYHGLWS
+111 
-118 VLPSWPLPW
+118 
-127 PMEGY
+127 
-132 PNLDNLGKPPD
+132 GKPPD
-143 WQDFVGISVLLI
+143 WQDFLGIMVLLV

-176 AGLAPKTKVLRDGKW
+176 ARLAPKTKVLRDGKW
-191 SEQDAAI
+191 QEMDASI
-198 LVPGDLISVK
+198 LVPGDIVSIK
-208 LGDIIP
+208 LGDIVP

-239 TKNPGDEVFSGSTC
+239 TKNPGDEVYSGSTC

-265 GVHTFFGKAAHLVLT
+265 GVHTFFGKAAHLVDSTNQVGHFQKVLT

-291 VGMLIEVVVM
+291 IGIAIEIVVM
-301 YPIQHRRYRE
+301 YPIQHRLYRD
-311 GIDNLLVL
+311 GINNLLVL

-334 TMAIGSHRLSQQ
+334 TMAIGSHKLSMQ

-355 IEEMAGMDVLCSD
+355 IEEMAAMNILCSD

-376 KLTVDKGM
+376 KLSVDKNL
-384 IEIFSRDTDKDT
+384 IEVFTTGIEKDT
-396 VVLLAARA
+396 VLLLAARA

-411 AIDASIVGMLGD
+411 AIDGAIVGTLAD

-439 NPVEKRTAITYID
+439 NPVDKRTALTYVD
-452 SSGNWHRSSKGA
+452 SNENWHRASKGA
-464 PEQIIDLC
+464 PEQILELCNCTIDLRN
-472 ELKGDARKRAHEIID
+472 KVHSVID
-487 NFANR
+487 KFAER

-498 VGRQTV
+498 VARQQV
-504 PEKTKESAGSP
+504 PEKRKESPGGP
-515 WEFVGL
+515 WQFVGL
-521 LPLFDPPRH
+521 LSLFDPPRH

-535 IRKALDLGV
+535 IRRALDLGV

-551 DQLAIGKETGRRL
+551 DQLAIAKETGRRL
-564 GMGTNMYPSSSLL
+564 GMGANMYPSSSLL
-577 GQSKDESIASIPVDE
+577 GHHKDPNLEAIPVDE
-592 LIEKA
+592 LIVKA

-609 EIVKKLQERKHICG
+609 EIVKRLQEMKYVCG

-644 ADATDAARGASDIV
+644 ADATDAARSASDIV

-663 LSVIVSAVLTSRAIF
+663 LSVIIHAVITSRCIF

-693 RIVMGFM
+693 RIVLGFL
-700 LIALIWKFDFSP
+700 LITLIWEFDCSA

-732 RVKPSPV
+732 RVKPSPL

-749 ATGVVLGTYLAV
+749 ATGVVLGTYLATM
-761 VTVIFFYLAAETDFF
+761 TVIFFWVMYDHLFF
-776 SKVFGVRSIRSHP
+776 TEKFGVRP
-789 DELTAA
+789 LGTNNEYMAA

-817 FVERPGF
+817 FLERPG
-824 LLIGAFIAAQ
+824 LLLVIAFIIAQ
-834 LVATA
+834 LIATF
-839 IAVYASWSF
+839 IAVYANWGF
-848 ARIQGIGWGWAGVI
+848 AGINGIGWGWAGVI
-862 WIFSLITYFP
+862 WLYSIVTYLP
-872 LDVLKFI
+872 LDLFKFA
-879 IRYTLSGQAW
+879 IRYILSGKAW
-889 DTMIQNKT
+889 NTMLDNKV

-904 YGKGEREA
+904 YGKDEREA
-912 QWALAQRT
+912 QWAHTQRT
-920 LHGLQTPEAT
+920 LHGLQTDSHSKMFER
-930 GLFHDKNNYRE
+930 KNFSE

-953 EVARLR
+953 EIARLR

-971 VKLKGLD
+971 VRLKGMD
-978 IETIQQHYTV
+978 IDTIQQAYTV